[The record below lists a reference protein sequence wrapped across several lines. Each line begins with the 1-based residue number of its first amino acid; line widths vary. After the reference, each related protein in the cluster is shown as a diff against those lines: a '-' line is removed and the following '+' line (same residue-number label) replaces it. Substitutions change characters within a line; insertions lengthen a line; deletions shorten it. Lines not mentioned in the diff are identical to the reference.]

1 MPRNLDV
8 PDQTI
13 RQIER
18 GESIAL
24 EVIDTL
30 PAEELTLRENRRRED
45 GADDGQPLTMA
56 KFSTIK
62 TSAGADLAF
71 RPCLGPQLRLAFAQ
85 LDFVD
90 RSTWSLDGRAARPF
104 LGFAA

>member
-24 EVIDTL
+24 EL
-30 PAEELTLRENRRRED
+30 PAEELTLRGNRRRED

-62 TSAGADLAF
+62 TPAGADFAF
-71 RPCLGPQLRLAFAQ
+71 RPCLGRNCVLAFAQ

-90 RSTWSLDGRAARPF
+90 RNK
-104 LGFAA
+104 